1 MEIDQ
6 DIGALEDQIY
16 SQTKHLL
23 ELTSQQMS
31 SHKLIASLT
40 AIPSQDVSGRFDTTV
55 NSIGQK
61 VHQISEELSQTQ
73 EQYTEKLTSLEQT
86 LQAVNSNVDQLL
98 ETQQQLQSPTSNVV
112 INAAV
117 NVEGKAE
124 IPVVSINAAIS
135 HTLDSAYAT
144 ESRLPGTLNV
154 IENEAAITDGGKT
167 PSILPIAASLSTI
180 MSPFRPTAAT
190 PSTPLTAAQP
200 GLINNNSVSVNSANR
215 RGDSIL
221 QSASKLTQASNQR
234 KQSTNN
240 SLQNNPKR
248 SNNISNVQ
256 GKDPLQRLHDHLLPK

>member
-98 ETQQQLQSPTSNVV
+98 ETQQQLQSPTSNVA

-117 NVEGKAE
+117 NVESKTE
-124 IPVVSINAAIS
+124 IPFVSIN